1 VASAAEGG
9 EGVSGLVLD
18 AGALIALDRED
29 QRMHRRLL
37 RARQEG
43 EAVRTN
49 PMAPAQ
55 AWRDGRRQVGL
66 ARALRDIDVR
76 TMTEEDGRRAGEL
89 LAATGTSDPIDASVA
104 LLAERSHQLY
114 TSDPGDLRKLC
125 GAAGIK
131 AVVIGC

>member
-1 VASAAEGG
+1 MSR
-9 EGVSGLVLD
+9 LVLD

-49 PMAPAQ
+49 PMALAQ